1 MEMYGSYGGLFTIP
15 LFLTMASANAAVD
28 CAPAMM
34 AQPPS
39 RDVEAVAGALIPYP
53 AIDPQQVVDVF
64 MAAVGRG
71 ELLVFNEPLA
81 VDALDP
87 RQVEYVYT
95 LETRLPTVR
104 VHAILR
110 QPFPIP
116 GAPNVRGTAVTGV
129 LDWMGRIV
137 DSILHCE

>member
-1 MEMYGSYGGLFTIP
+1 MYGSYRGLFIMP
-15 LFLTMASANAAVD
+15 LLLIVASANATVD
-28 CAPAMM
+28 CGLAMVTK
-34 AQPPS
+34 PPS
-39 RDVEAVAGALIPYP
+39 RAVEAAAGTRIPYP

-71 ELLVFNEPLA
+71 ELLVFGEAVA

-87 RQVEYVYT
+87 RQVEYVYA

-104 VHAILR
+104 VHAILN
-110 QPFPIP
+110 QPLSIP

-129 LDWMGRIV
+129 LDEMGRIV
-137 DSILHCE
+137 DSVLHCE

>member
-1 MEMYGSYGGLFTIP
+1 MYGSYRRLIPIP
-15 LFLTMASANAAVD
+15 LFFWMTSPNASVE
-28 CAPAMM
+28 CAPPIVAK
-34 AQPPS
+34 PPLQ
-39 RDVEAVAGALIPYP
+39 DVESVDGARIPYP

-64 MAAVGRG
+64 LNAVVRG
-71 ELLVFNEPLA
+71 ELVVFGEPLE

-104 VHAILR
+104 VHAILNE
-110 QPFPIP
+110 PFSIP
-116 GAPNVRGTAVTGV
+116 GASNVRGTAVTGV

-137 DSILHCE
+137 DSVLHCE

>member
-1 MEMYGSYGGLFTIP
+1 MEMYGSYGGLFTSL
-15 LFLTMASANAAVD
+15 LFLTMASANATVD
-28 CAPAMM
+28 CPPAMM
-34 AQPPS
+34 AKPTS
-39 RDVEAVAGALIPYP
+39 RDVEAVAGTLIPYP

-87 RQVEYVYT
+87 RQVEYVYA
-95 LETRLPTVR
+95 LESWLPTVR

-129 LDWMGRIV
+129 LDWMGRFV